1 MQLQQKLVLLRQR
14 KKDAAERPDSFAAPS
29 GKQEYIFYL
38 YIRVS
43 ACARMD
49 FFAAPPGVL
58 KKKVSLYPPPATL
71 LPPSLPPFFLTLTVL
86 PSHTLDICCIVCA
99 RAHL

>member
-58 KKKVSLYPPPATL
+58 KKKVSLYPPGHPLAPLSTSL
-71 LPPSLPPFFLTLTVL
+71 LLNPDRPSLT
-86 PSHTLDICCIVCA
+86 HTRYL
-99 RAHL
+99 L